1 MKKKEYKKLLEDID
15 RILAKRKRIFDRREE
30 KRKRLVIEINVKYED
45 WTIDCPRDQN
55 KPASYR
61 SSYMKGFPLDIPGK
75 VVIYSPMSMGSM
87 GWPMEAKQDVFC
99 TIHGRNWCM
108 HQY

>member
-30 KRKRLVIEINVKYED
+30 KRKRLVIEINVRYKD
-45 WTIDCPRDQN
+45 WILDCPRDQN

-61 SSYMKGFPLDIPGK
+61 SSYMKGWPLGEYNRTSYCLRCLSYGG
-75 VVIYSPMSMGSM
+75 VG
-87 GWPMEAKQDVFC
+87 C
-99 TIHGRNWCM
+99 IHNL
-108 HQY
+108 